1 MQISDLRDSDHASD
15 SRPFGQAGCNPMLWE
30 V

>member
-1 MQISDLRDSDHASD
+1 MQISDPRDSHHASD
-15 SRPFGQAGCNPMLWE
+15 SRNLGQAGRDPMLWE

>member
-1 MQISDLRDSDHASD
+1 MQISDPREDHASD
-15 SRPFGQAGCNPMLWE
+15 SRDLGQAGCDPMLWE